1 MKISEMDPANPLTG
15 SELFEIVQD
24 GQSRKCS
31 VSEIISAAPDAN
43 GVYPDVPLNRVT
55 LKRFSGQT
63 SATPVIIDNVGMIN
77 HIAATAY
84 PVLIDRNS
92 NIVAYLNG
100 NDILK
105 TSDGLPATLND
116 WTLQSMLQCG
126 GFYRKYEYNASTNEK
141 IFKFSIH
148 KVRGYKYVRRRFL
161 NLFGGTVE
169 THDSKKVLLSNAGKW
184 STQNY
189 NLTQYHQFAKNLG
202 DHFREIATQDREVY
216 RMYFWLIEKTF
227 NSQSVFAGI
236 SNVTWDWWGKFTQA
250 ANGGQSSYGQFHKTG
265 ETMSISG
272 HKGEKSI
279 NVSNSDS
286 AQVTVKPC
294 KWLWRENMLSGP
306 YWIWETGY
314 LKKDGVWYRC
324 KDLSKIA
331 FTVTADYESIC
342 EEPNVQSGYSDGGYI
357 LEDFEDTLIPTM
369 LGGSSTT
376 GHCDRFWRVAS
387 PGSGTVY
394 IPAGV
399 GSADYG
405 AALGVSVLL
414 SSDVASYSSA
424 DCGGALASDDPTDTI
439 PDGAVVA

>member
-1 MKISEMDPANPLTG
+1 MKISEMQLVTTLTG
-15 SELFEIVQD
+15 AESIEIVQD
-24 GQSRKCS
+24 GTSKRCTLEQ
-31 VSEIISAAPDAN
+31 IASAQPDSN

-55 LKRFSGQT
+55 LKRYSGQT
-63 SATPVIIDNVGMIN
+63 STTPVIVDNVGMIDA
-77 HIAATAY
+77 IAATAY

-100 NDILK
+100 NDIAK
-105 TSDGLPATLND
+105 TVDGLPATLDD
-116 WTLQSMLQCG
+116 WTLQAMLRCG
-126 GFYRKYEYNASTNEK
+126 GFYKRYEYNAVTNEK
-141 IFKFSIH
+141 IFKFSTK

-169 THDSKKVLLSNAGKW
+169 TQGGKQVLLSNAGKW
-184 STQNY
+184 TTQSY

-202 DHFREIATQDREVY
+202 ENFRDIATQDREVY
-216 RMYFWLIEKTF
+216 RMYFWLLEKTF
-227 NSQSVFAGI
+227 NSQSLYAGI
-236 SNVTWDWWGKFTQA
+236 STVSWDWWGKFTQA
-250 ANGGQSSYGQFHKTG
+250 DNGGQSSYAQFHKTG
-265 ETMSISG
+265 ETMSITG

-279 NVSNSDS
+279 SVTNSAAS
-286 AQVTVKPC
+286 QVTVKPC

-314 LKKDGVWYRC
+314 LKKDGTWYRC

-331 FTVTADYESIC
+331 FTVTADYEAIC
-342 EEPNVQSGYSDGGYI
+342 TEPAVQSGYSDGGYI

-387 PGSGTVY
+387 PGAGTVY

-399 GSADYG
+399 GCANIG
-405 AALGVSVLL
+405 AELGVSVLDSL
-414 SSDVASYSSA
+414 NVASTSHAS
-424 DCGGALASDDPTDTI
+424 DGGALASDDPTDTT
-439 PDGAVVA
+439 PDGSVVA

>member
-169 THDSKKVLLSNAGKW
+169 THDSKQVLLSNAGKW

-272 HKGEKSI
+272 HKGKKASMYQTPIQHKS
-279 NVSNSDS
+279 
-286 AQVTVKPC
+286 
-294 KWLWRENMLSGP
+294 
-306 YWIWETGY
+306 
-314 LKKDGVWYRC
+314 
-324 KDLSKIA
+324 
-331 FTVTADYESIC
+331 
-342 EEPNVQSGYSDGGYI
+342 
-357 LEDFEDTLIPTM
+357 
-369 LGGSSTT
+369 
-376 GHCDRFWRVAS
+376 
-387 PGSGTVY
+387 
-394 IPAGV
+394 
-399 GSADYG
+399 
-405 AALGVSVLL
+405 LL
-414 SSDVASYSSA
+414 S
-424 DCGGALASDDPTDTI
+424 LANGYGVRI
-439 PDGAVVA
+439 CFPDRIGFGKPDI